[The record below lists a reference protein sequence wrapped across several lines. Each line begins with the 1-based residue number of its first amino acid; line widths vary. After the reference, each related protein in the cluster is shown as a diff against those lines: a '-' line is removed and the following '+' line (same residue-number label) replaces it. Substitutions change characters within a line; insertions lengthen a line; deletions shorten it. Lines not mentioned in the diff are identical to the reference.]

1 MIRVENVSRRSF
13 LKVMGM
19 GTGALV
25 LGYRVDAEGAVGTAR
40 AMAGPVFE
48 PNAFIAVSPDG
59 TVTIVAHRSEMGQ
72 GSRTGLPIVVA
83 DEMEADWDRVVIVQ
97 ADGDERYGSQ
107 NTDGSRSVRQF
118 YQPMREVGATARH
131 MLVAA
136 AATRWGVD
144 ATECKARL
152 HEVIHKP
159 TERSL
164 GFGELATDAAT
175 LPVPSP
181 ESVELKSRDQFR
193 YIGSETSV
201 VDLPDFVTGQGIYGA
216 DVRLPDM
223 VFAAIA
229 HCPSVNGR
237 AIQYDADAAL
247 AVPGVQQVV
256 DVPGDG
262 GVGGGFQTLGGV
274 AVVANTTWAAFQGR
288 ERLAIQ
294 WEPGPHAA
302 YDSATYR
309 QRLEATADAP
319 AHVVRE
325 SGDVDGALRNADR
338 VVRASYY
345 VPHLAQAPMEPPCA
359 TARFEGGRCEVWA
372 PTQTPMAARDEVA
385 RALGIG
391 PDDVTVHVTLLGGG
405 FGRKSKP
412 DYVVEAALVARH
424 VGVPV
429 QLVWAREDDIR
440 FGYFHAVSAQQL
452 EGGLDREGNCVAWL
466 HRSVFPTI
474 IATFNAS
481 ARRASPSELGLGLID
496 VPFMVPNLR
505 VENGD
510 AEAHVRIGW
519 MRSVSNIH
527 HGFAVGSF
535 VDELAA
541 AAGRDPKAYL
551 LDIIGPGRTIDL
563 AADDVEYTNYGEP
576 IDQYP
581 LDTARLRNVIE
592 VAAKTADWGS
602 PRPNGRALGIAAH
615 RTFLTY
621 VAVVADVSVDDDG
634 LPTVHGVYSA
644 LDCGVVVNRDRVRAQ
659 VEGAVI
665 YGMSLALH
673 GRITAREGAIEQS
686 NFHDYPVVRM
696 PEAPRTMEVRLID
709 SDALP
714 TGVGEPGVP
723 PVAPAITNAIYA
735 ASGKRI
741 RELPILDLGGR
752 PQSGSAR

>member
-25 LGYRVDAEGAVGTAR
+25 LGCRIDAEGAVGTAR
-40 AMAGPVFE
+40 AMAGPAFE

-72 GSRTGLPIVVA
+72 GSRTGLPMVVA

-97 ADGDERYGSQ
+97 ADGDGRYGSQ
-107 NTDGSRSVRQF
+107 NTDGSRSMRQF

-136 AATRWGVD
+136 AATSWGVD
-144 ATECKARL
+144 ASECEARL

-164 GFGELATDAAT
+164 GFGELAADAAT

-201 VDLPDFVTGQGIYGA
+201 VDLPDFVTGRGIYGA

-237 AIQYDADAAL
+237 AIGYDADAAL

-274 AVVANTTWAAFQGR
+274 AVVADTTWAAFQGR

-309 QRLEATADAP
+309 QRLEAAAEAP

-325 SGDVDGALRNADR
+325 SGDVDSALRSADR

-372 PTQTPMAARDEVA
+372 PTQNPMGARDEVA

-481 ARRASPSELGLGLID
+481 ARRASPNELGLGLID
-496 VPFMVPNLR
+496 VPFAVPNLR

-541 AAGRDPKAYL
+541 AAGRDAKTYL
-551 LDIIGPGRTIDL
+551 LDMIGPGRTIDL
-563 AADDVEYTNYGEP
+563 AADGVEYTNYGEP

-592 VAAKTADWGS
+592 VAAEAADWGS
-602 PRPNGRALGIAAH
+602 PRPDGRALGIAAH

-621 VAVVADVSVDDDG
+621 VAVVADVSVDDEG

-659 VEGAVI
+659 IEGAVI

-723 PVAPAITNAIYA
+723 AVAPAITNAIYA

-741 RELPILDLGGR
+741 RELPILDLGG
-752 PQSGSAR
+752 ARRG

>member
-1 MIRVENVSRRSF
+1 MMIRVENVSRRSF
-13 LKVMGM
+13 IKVMGL

-25 LGYRVDAEGAVGTAR
+25 LGCRINTEGAVEAAH

-72 GSRTGLPIVVA
+72 GTRTGLPMVVA

-107 NTDGSRSVRQF
+107 NTDGSRSVRRF

-136 AATRWGVD
+136 AAARWGVD
-144 ATECKARL
+144 AAECEAQL
-152 HEVIHKP
+152 HEVVHQP

-164 GFGELATDAAT
+164 GFGELAADAAT
-175 LPVPSP
+175 QPMPDP

-193 YIGSETSV
+193 YIGSDTSV
-201 VDLPDFVTGQGIYGA
+201 VDLPDFVTGCGIYGA
-216 DVRLPDM
+216 DVRLPNM

-237 AIQYDADAAL
+237 AIGYDADAAL
-247 AVPGVQQVV
+247 AVPGVRQVV
-256 DVPGDG
+256 DVTGDG
-262 GVGGGFQTLGGV
+262 GVGGGYQTLGGV
-274 AVVANTTWAAFQGR
+274 AVVADTTWAAFQGR

-294 WEPGPHAA
+294 WEPGPHAS

-309 QRLEATADAP
+309 QKLEAAAARP

-325 SGDVDGALRNADR
+325 SGDVDGVLRSADK

-345 VPHLAQAPMEPPCA
+345 VPHLSQAPMEPPCA
-359 TARFEGGRCEVWA
+359 TARFQDGRCEVWA
-372 PTQTPMAARDEVA
+372 PTQNPIAARDEVA
-385 RALGIG
+385 RALGIE
-391 PDDVTVHVTLLGGG
+391 PDNAIVHVTLLGGG

-412 DYVVEAALVARH
+412 DYVVEAALVAQQ
-424 VGVPV
+424 VGAPV
-429 QLVWAREDDIR
+429 QLVWSREDDIR
-440 FGYFHAVSAQQL
+440 FGYFHAVSSQHL
-452 EGGLDREGNCVAWL
+452 EGGLDSDGNCVAWL

-474 IATFNAS
+474 FATFDAS
-481 ARRASPSELGLGLID
+481 ATRASPTELALGLVD
-496 VPFMVPNLR
+496 APFAIPNLR

-535 VDELAA
+535 VDELAV

-551 LDIIGPGRTIDL
+551 LDMIGPGRTIDL
-563 AADDVEYTNYGEP
+563 AADGVEYTNYGEP

-581 LDTARLRNVIE
+581 LDTGRLRHVIE
-592 VAAKTADWGS
+592 VAADLADWGS
-602 PRPNGRALGIAAH
+602 PKPAGRALGIAAH

-621 VAVVADVSVDDDG
+621 VAAVADVSVDDDG
-634 LPTVHGVYSA
+634 IPTVHGVYSA
-644 LDCGVVVNRDRVRAQ
+644 VDCGTIVNRDRVRAQ

-673 GRITAREGAIEQS
+673 GRITARNGAIEQS

-696 PEAPRTMEVRLID
+696 DEAPRTIEVRLID

-735 ASGKRI
+735 ASGNRI
-741 RELPILDLGGR
+741 RELPILDRGQL
-752 PQSGSAR
+752 PS